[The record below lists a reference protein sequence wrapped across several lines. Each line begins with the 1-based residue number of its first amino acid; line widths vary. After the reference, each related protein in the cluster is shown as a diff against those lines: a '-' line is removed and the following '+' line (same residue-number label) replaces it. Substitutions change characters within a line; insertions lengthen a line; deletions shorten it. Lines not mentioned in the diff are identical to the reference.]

1 MLHIA
6 TNFIFNYFFLQ
17 NSSLTC
23 DQCNILGSLW
33 NLADPGNKICQ
44 LVILNNGMIYLTWS
58 VCRYSANRK
67 KLRSDRIQLPEK
79 YKEHFNISSKGPSS
93 IPWIPEPSTVNNKLK
108 RREGSGST
116 GTFFD

>member
-1 MLHIA
+1 MLQRLQIVTMYILKV

-44 LVILNNGMIYLTWS
+44 LVILNNGMIYLT
-58 VCRYSANRK
+58 
-67 KLRSDRIQLPEK
+67 
-79 YKEHFNISSKGPSS
+79 
-93 IPWIPEPSTVNNKLK
+93 
-108 RREGSGST
+108 
-116 GTFFD
+116 